1 MRYRITHRTAYRYAS
16 PAYESVNEV
25 RLRPV
30 SNETRN
36 CLAFSAQRAVSA
48 EEVGV

>member
-1 MRYRITHRTAYRYAS
+1 MRYRIVHRTAYRYAS

-30 SNETRN
+30 SDEAQN
-36 CLAFSAQRAVSA
+36 CPAFGAQRAVRA
-48 EEVGV
+48 EGVVA

>member
-1 MRYRITHRTAYRYAS
+1 MRYRISHRTAYRYAS

-30 SNETRN
+30 SDETQN
-36 CLAFSAQRAVSA
+36 CPASGAHRPLRA
-48 EEVGV
+48 EEVVA